1 MIIHDITRL
10 IVLLTSKKPTD
21 MLSGHVCRFFVGAP
35 GRRVFQRMKEAAL
48 KSKNR
53 KRKHRALLL
62 ILIQLLLLCPGCG
75 RQESVQDAQSEEN
88 TVAQLVAKA
97 PLLEWENPETENLAG
112 MLQETCGGVMVRL
125 TAGKYVGS
133 GIIYSEEEN
142 FLVIVTA
149 AHVLAD
155 AADGVQIVFVDGW
168 ETKAEEFSVSELAD
182 LAVVRVPMAEIPRER
197 LEEYL
202 RANVDKSDYERLQAG
217 DGCIVMGSRSGV
229 AEDAYEGIVLEP
241 WIYME
246 DYEQYMIWA
255 SAPGKPGM
263 SGGGLFDRRGRLLG
277 ILSGRSEDGEWAV
290 VPLAMLLAELP
301 GAAE

>member
-1 MIIHDITRL
+1 MK
-10 IVLLTSKKPTD
+10 SKNSENSKN
-21 MLSGHVCRFFVGAP
+21 
-35 GRRVFQRMKEAAL
+35 
-48 KSKNR
+48 SKNR
-53 KRKHRALLL
+53 KNSKRKLGALFL
-62 ILIQLLLLCPGCG
+62 ILIQILLFCPGCG
-75 RQESVQDAQSEEN
+75 WQEPTQDVQSEERDDQKADGSVS
-88 TVAQLVAKA
+88 TAMPPEDTTAQPVAKA
-97 PLLEWENPETENLAG
+97 PLLEWEDPEAENLAG
-112 MLQETCGGVMVRL
+112 MLQDTCGGMMVRL

-133 GIIYSEEEN
+133 GILYGDEEN

-155 AADGVQIVFVDGW
+155 AADGVQITFVDGW

-182 LAVVRVPMAEIPRER
+182 LAVVRIPYMEIPQDR
-197 LEEYL
+197 LEKYL
-202 RANVDKSDYERLQAG
+202 LANVDKSSYEAIKAE

-246 DYEQYMIWA
+246 DYEQYMMWV

-277 ILSGRSEDGEWAV
+277 ILSGRSDDGEWAV

-301 GAAE
+301 GAVD